1 MVVTA
6 YAVGDVQGCHAP
18 LCRLLEQVAFEP
30 SRDQLW
36 LAGDL
41 VNRGPESLAVLRLVA
56 SLGSATRVVLGNH
69 DLHLLSVAEGVGRLK
84 KGDTLQPLL
93 DASDAADLLA
103 FLARQPLLYHD
114 AQLGYC
120 MVHAGIPPHW
130 DLSTAARMAREAE
143 GFLGAHGYGVCAR
156 RRRDAPVELTADLSR
171 EERAELIVSYFTRMR
186 VCTAS
191 GALDLSF
198 KGAPAA
204 APAGHRPWF
213 AHPERK
219 TRGTRILFG
228 HWAALRGNVDAP
240 GVYGLDTG
248 CVWGDRLTLM
258 RLDDERRFSCPCA

>member
-1 MVVTA
+1 MTA
-6 YAVGDVQGCHAP
+6 YAVGDVQGCYAP
-18 LCRLLEQVAFEP
+18 LCRLLETVAFDP

-41 VNRGPESLAVLRLVA
+41 VNRGPESLAVLRFVA
-56 SLGSATRVVLGNH
+56 SLGSSTRVVLGNH
-69 DLHLLSVAEGVGRLK
+69 DLHLLSVAEGAGRLK

-93 DASDAADLLA
+93 EAPDASELLA
-103 FLARQPLLYHD
+103 FLARQPLLHHD

-130 DLSTAARMAREAE
+130 DLPTARRMAGEAQE
-143 GFLGAHGYGVCAR
+143 FFAAHGHAVCAR
-156 RRRDAPVELTADLSR
+156 RRRDAPVELAPSLSR

-198 KGAPAA
+198 KGAPEA

-213 AHPERK
+213 AHSDRK
-219 TRGTRILFG
+219 TRDTRILFG

-240 GVYGLDTG
+240 GVHALDTG

-258 RLDDERRFSCPCA
+258 RLDDERRFSCSCA